1 VSVVAGQRSSS
12 RRGAPAIGRW
22 AASRAAKLDRRH
34 LGALGVLLVLGLGFR
49 LWIAF
54 TNYGVVYDVDTA
66 YIVAH
71 LLSAHP
77 LHAYSSLRYPYPG
90 GFLPVLLLCKA
101 IASGTGAAFWAVFKV
116 PSILADLGIAAVLV
130 WGLGRLGATPRE
142 RLVTAALVALGPSFL
157 VVSGFHG
164 QIDAVAI
171 LPALAGVIVWRL
183 GGSHRA
189 WQAGLL
195 VGLGAAVK
203 TVPLFMVL
211 ALLPTARSRREALT
225 LIGCAIAL
233 PLASVAPFLIADTH
247 HTITSLTFN
256 KGVPGFGGLSVLV
269 QPSLLTGWLTGHL
282 APPSSTTW
290 FFVHHQNEIVAAAV
304 VVAGAYAYRR
314 RMDPIST
321 AALIWLVVYV
331 TNFNWAYQY
340 FVWGLPFF
348 LLAGRRLE
356 VAAVQLLLALPTAQL
371 YFHFAV
377 PGLDWSYL
385 PLIMLVWAAFAGSLV
400 FVIARARLTR
410 SGVPG

>member
-1 VSVVAGQRSSS
+1 
-12 RRGAPAIGRW
+12 
-22 AASRAAKLDRRH
+22 
-34 LGALGVLLVLGLGFR
+34 VLLALGLGFR

-71 LLSAHP
+71 LLSVHP
-77 LHAYSSLRYPYPG
+77 LHVYSSLRYPYPG
-90 GFLPVLLLCKA
+90 GFLPILLLCKE

-130 WGLGRLGATPRE
+130 WALGRLGATPRE

-183 GGSHRA
+183 AGPHRA

-195 VGLGAAVK
+195 IGLGGAVK

-225 LIGCAIAL
+225 LVGCAVAP

-269 QPSLLTGWLTGHL
+269 QPALLKGWLTGHL
-282 APPSSTTW
+282 APASSATW

-304 VVAGAYAYRR
+304 IVAGAYAYRR
-314 RMDPIST
+314 RMDPISA

-371 YFHFAV
+371 YFHFGV

-385 PLIMLVWAAFAGSLV
+385 PLIMLVWAGFAGSLLL
-400 FVIARARLTR
+400 VITRRRDVRA
-410 SGVPG
+410 GVPG